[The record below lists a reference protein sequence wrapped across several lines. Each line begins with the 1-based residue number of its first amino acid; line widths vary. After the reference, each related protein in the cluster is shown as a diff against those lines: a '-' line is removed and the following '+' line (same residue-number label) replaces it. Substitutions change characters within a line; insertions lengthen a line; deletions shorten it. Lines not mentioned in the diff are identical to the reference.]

1 MNIYEKLQEA
11 RVELQGMNLKK
22 SGKNSFAQYDYFEL
36 ADFMPHINR
45 IMLEKKLTGFC
56 SFTEDLAS
64 LTLVNSE
71 KPEER
76 IVFTSPMSKA
86 NLKGCH
92 EVQNLGAVET
102 YQRRYLYTTAFEIV
116 EADLLDTLT
125 GAPNQSL
132 SKNENLKPEGKTSK
146 EQSTKEI
153 EYADMNAREAL
164 YVAVGEDKAKY
175 DALLKKYKVSK
186 DEIPMDVY
194 DKMYKEVWNIPQE
207 EKLPWEE

>member
-36 ADFMPHINR
+36 ADFMPHINQ
-45 IMLEKKLTGFC
+45 IMLDKKLTGFC

-92 EVQNLGAVET
+92 AVQNLGAVET

-125 GAPNQSL
+125 GAPNQSQ
-132 SKNENLKPEGKTSK
+132 SKNKNSKSEGKTSK

-153 EYADMNAREAL
+153 EYADVNAREAL
-164 YVAVGEDKAKY
+164 YVAVGADKAKY
-175 DALLKKYKVSK
+175 EALLEKYKVSK
-186 DEIPMDVY
+186 SKIPMDVY
-194 DKMYKEVWNIPQE
+194 DKMYKEVWDIPQE

>member
-22 SGKNSFAQYDYFEL
+22 SGKNSFAQYDYYEL

-76 IVFTSPMSKA
+76 IVFTSPMRKA

-102 YQRRYLYTTAFEIV
+102 YQRRYLYITAFEIV

-125 GAPNQSL
+125 GAPNQSQ
-132 SKNENLKPEGKTSK
+132 SKNKNSKSEGKTSK

-153 EYADMNAREAL
+153 EYADVNAREAL
-164 YVAVGEDKAKY
+164 YVAVGADKAKY
-175 DALLKKYKVSK
+175 EALLEKYKVSK
-186 DEIPMDVY
+186 SKIPMDVY

>member
-146 EQSTKEI
+146 EQSTKEF

-175 DALLKKYKVSK
+175 EALLKKYKVSK

>member
-36 ADFMPHINR
+36 ADFMPHINQ
-45 IMLEKKLTGFC
+45 IMLDKKLTGFC

-116 EADLLDTLT
+116 ETDLLDTLT
-125 GAPNQSL
+125 GTPDQNPNRNEG
-132 SKNENLKPEGKTSK
+132 SKPKQGAK
-146 EQSTKEI
+146 EQSTNKT
-153 EYADMNAREAL
+153 EYADVNAREAL

-175 DALLKKYKVSK
+175 EALLKKYKVSK
-186 DEIPMDVY
+186 DKIPMDVY

>member
-22 SGKNSFAQYDYFEL
+22 SGKNSFAQYEYFEL

-102 YQRRYLYTTAFEIV
+102 YQRRYLYITAFEIV

-125 GAPNQSL
+125 GAPNQSQ
-132 SKNENLKPEGKTSK
+132 SKNKNSKSEGKTSK

-153 EYADMNAREAL
+153 EYADVNAREAL
-164 YVAVGEDKAKY
+164 YVAVGADKAKY
-175 DALLKKYKVSK
+175 EALLEKYKVSK
-186 DEIPMDVY
+186 SKIPMDVY

>member
-22 SGKNSFAQYDYFEL
+22 SGKNSFAQHDYYEL

-45 IMLEKKLTGFC
+45 IMLDKKLTGFC

-116 EADLLDTLT
+116 ETDLLDTLT

-132 SKNENLKPEGKTSK
+132 SKNKNSKPEGKTLK

-153 EYADMNAREAL
+153 EYADVNAREAL
-164 YVAVGEDKAKY
+164 YVAVGKDRAKY
-175 DALLKKYKVSK
+175 EALLKKYKVSK
-186 DEIPMDVY
+186 DKIPMDVY

>member
-22 SGKNSFAQYDYFEL
+22 SGKNSFAQYDYYEL

-125 GAPNQSL
+125 GAPNQSQ
-132 SKNENLKPEGKTSK
+132 SKNKNSKSEGKTSK

-153 EYADMNAREAL
+153 EYADVNAREAL
-164 YVAVGEDKAKY
+164 YVAVGADKAKY
-175 DALLKKYKVSK
+175 EALLEKYKVSK
-186 DEIPMDVY
+186 SKIPMDVY

>member
-116 EADLLDTLT
+116 EADLLDPLI
-125 GAPNQSL
+125 GSPDQSL
-132 SKNENLKPEGKTSK
+132 EGNRDSKPKQGSQK
-146 EQSTKEI
+146 EQSANKT
-153 EYADMNAREAL
+153 EYADVNAREAL
-164 YVAVGEDKAKY
+164 YVAVGKDRAKY
-175 DALLKKYKVSK
+175 EALLKKYKVSK
-186 DEIPMDVY
+186 DKIPMDVY

>member
-45 IMLEKKLTGFC
+45 IMLDKKLTGFC

-116 EADLLDTLT
+116 EADLLDPLI
-125 GAPNQSL
+125 GSPDQNPKGNRD
-132 SKNENLKPEGKTSK
+132 SKPKQESQK
-146 EQSTKEI
+146 EQFANKT
-153 EYADMNAREAL
+153 EYADVNAREAL
-164 YVAVGEDKAKY
+164 YVAVGKDRAKY
-175 DALLKKYKVSK
+175 EALLKKYKVTK
-186 DEIPMDVY
+186 DKIPMDVY

>member
-132 SKNENLKPEGKTSK
+132 SKNENSKPEGKTSK

-175 DALLKKYKVSK
+175 EALLKKYKVSK

>member
-45 IMLEKKLTGFC
+45 IMLDKKLTGFC

-116 EADLLDTLT
+116 ETDLLDTLT
-125 GAPNQSL
+125 GNPDQNPNRNEG
-132 SKNENLKPEGKTSK
+132 SKPKRGAK
-146 EQSTKEI
+146 EQSANKT
-153 EYADMNAREAL
+153 EYADVNAREAL
-164 YVAVGEDKAKY
+164 YVAVGKDRAKY
-175 DALLKKYKVSK
+175 EALLKKYKVSK
-186 DEIPMDVY
+186 DKIPMDVY
-194 DKMYKEVWNIPQE
+194 GKMYKEAWNIPQE
-207 EKLPWEE
+207 EKLPWEK

>member
-22 SGKNSFAQYDYFEL
+22 SGKNSFAQYDYYEL

-45 IMLEKKLTGFC
+45 IMLEKKLTGLC

-125 GAPNQSL
+125 GAPNQSQ
-132 SKNENLKPEGKTSK
+132 SKNKNSKSEGKTSK

-153 EYADMNAREAL
+153 EYADVNAREAL
-164 YVAVGEDKAKY
+164 YVAVGADKAKY
-175 DALLKKYKVSK
+175 EALLEKYKVSK
-186 DEIPMDVY
+186 SKIPMDVY

>member
-102 YQRRYLYTTAFEIV
+102 YQRRYLYTTAVEIV

-175 DALLKKYKVSK
+175 EALLKKYKVSK

>member
-11 RVELQGMNLKK
+11 RVELQEMNLKK

-64 LTLVNSE
+64 LSLVNSE

-116 EADLLDTLT
+116 EADLLDPLT

-132 SKNENLKPEGKTSK
+132 SKNENSKPEGKTSK

>member
-102 YQRRYLYTTAFEIV
+102 YQRRYLYTMAFEIV

-132 SKNENLKPEGKTSK
+132 SKNKNSKPEGKTLK

-153 EYADMNAREAL
+153 EYADVNAREAL

-175 DALLKKYKVSK
+175 EALLKKYKVSK
-186 DEIPMDVY
+186 DKIPMDVY

>member
-22 SGKNSFAQYDYFEL
+22 SGKNSFAQYDYYEL

-45 IMLEKKLTGFC
+45 IMLEKKLTGLC

-125 GAPNQSL
+125 GAPNQSQ
-132 SKNENLKPEGKTSK
+132 SKNKNSKSEGKTSK

-153 EYADMNAREAL
+153 EYADVNAREAL
-164 YVAVGEDKAKY
+164 YVAVGADKAKY
-175 DALLKKYKVSK
+175 EDLLEKYKVSK
-186 DEIPMDVY
+186 SKIPMDVY

>member
-116 EADLLDTLT
+116 EADLLDPLT

>member
-132 SKNENLKPEGKTSK
+132 SKNKNSKPEGKTSK

-175 DALLKKYKVSK
+175 EALLKKYKVSK

>member
-45 IMLEKKLTGFC
+45 IMLDKKLTGFC

-116 EADLLDTLT
+116 ETDLLDPLT
-125 GAPNQSL
+125 GNPDQNPNRNEG
-132 SKNENLKPEGKTSK
+132 SKPKQGAK
-146 EQSTKEI
+146 EQSANKT
-153 EYADMNAREAL
+153 EYADVNAREAL
-164 YVAVGEDKAKY
+164 YVAVGKDGAKY
-175 DALLKKYKVSK
+175 EALLKKYKVSK
-186 DEIPMDVY
+186 DKIPMDVY

>member
-36 ADFMPHINR
+36 ADSMPHINR
-45 IMLEKKLTGFC
+45 IMLDKKLTGFC

-132 SKNENLKPEGKTSK
+132 SKNKNSKPEGKTLK

-153 EYADMNAREAL
+153 EYADVNAREAL
-164 YVAVGEDKAKY
+164 YVAVGKDKAKY
-175 DALLKKYKVSK
+175 EALLKKYKVSK
-186 DEIPMDVY
+186 DKIPMDVY

>member
-22 SGKNSFAQYDYFEL
+22 SGKNSFAQYDYYEL

-45 IMLEKKLTGFC
+45 IMLEKKLTGLC

-125 GAPNQSL
+125 GAPNQSQ
-132 SKNENLKPEGKTSK
+132 SKNKNSKSEGKTSK

-153 EYADMNAREAL
+153 EYADVNAREAL
-164 YVAVGEDKAKY
+164 YVAVGADKAKY
-175 DALLKKYKVSK
+175 EALLEKYNVSK
-186 DEIPMDVY
+186 SKIPMDVY
-194 DKMYKEVWNIPQE
+194 DKMYKEVWNIPQD

>member
-175 DALLKKYKVSK
+175 EALLKKYKVSK

>member
-116 EADLLDTLT
+116 EADLLDPLT

-132 SKNENLKPEGKTSK
+132 SKNENSKPEGKTSK

>member
-45 IMLEKKLTGFC
+45 SMLEKKLTGFC

-116 EADLLDTLT
+116 EADLLDPLT

-132 SKNENLKPEGKTSK
+132 SKNENSKPEGKTSK

>member
-22 SGKNSFAQYDYFEL
+22 SGKNSFAQYDYYEL

-45 IMLEKKLTGFC
+45 IMLEKKLTGLC

-102 YQRRYLYTTAFEIV
+102 YQRRYLYITAFEIV
-116 EADLLDTLT
+116 ETDLLDTLT
-125 GAPNQSL
+125 GAPNQSQ
-132 SKNENLKPEGKTSK
+132 SKNKNSKSEGKTSK

-153 EYADMNAREAL
+153 EYADVNAREAL
-164 YVAVGEDKAKY
+164 YVAVGADKAKY
-175 DALLKKYKVSK
+175 EDLLEKYKVYKSK
-186 DEIPMDVY
+186 IPMDVY

>member
-45 IMLEKKLTGFC
+45 IMLDKKLTGFC

-116 EADLLDTLT
+116 EADLLDPLT
-125 GAPNQSL
+125 GKPDQSL
-132 SKNENLKPEGKTSK
+132 SKNKNSKSEGKTSK

-153 EYADMNAREAL
+153 EYADVNAREAL

-175 DALLKKYKVSK
+175 EALLKKYKVSK
-186 DEIPMDVY
+186 DKIPMDVY
-194 DKMYKEVWNIPQE
+194 DKMYKEVWDIPQE

>member
-22 SGKNSFAQYDYFEL
+22 SGKNSFAQYDYYEL

-125 GAPNQSL
+125 GAPNQSQ
-132 SKNENLKPEGKTSK
+132 SKNKNLKSEGKTST
-146 EQSTKEI
+146 EQPTKEI
-153 EYADMNAREAL
+153 EYADVNAREAL
-164 YVAVGEDKAKY
+164 YVAVGADKAKY
-175 DALLKKYKVSK
+175 EALLEKYKVSK
-186 DEIPMDVY
+186 SKIPMDVY

>member
-22 SGKNSFAQYDYFEL
+22 SGKNSFAQYDYYEL

-45 IMLEKKLTGFC
+45 IMLEKKLTGLC
-56 SFTEDLAS
+56 SFAEDLAS

-102 YQRRYLYTTAFEIV
+102 YQRRYLYITAFEIV

-125 GAPNQSL
+125 GAPNQSQ
-132 SKNENLKPEGKTSK
+132 SKNKNSKSEGKTSK

-153 EYADMNAREAL
+153 EYADVNAREAL
-164 YVAVGEDKAKY
+164 YVAVGADKAKY
-175 DALLKKYKVSK
+175 EALLEKYKVSK
-186 DEIPMDVY
+186 SKIPMDVY
-194 DKMYKEVWNIPQE
+194 GKMYKEVWNIPQE